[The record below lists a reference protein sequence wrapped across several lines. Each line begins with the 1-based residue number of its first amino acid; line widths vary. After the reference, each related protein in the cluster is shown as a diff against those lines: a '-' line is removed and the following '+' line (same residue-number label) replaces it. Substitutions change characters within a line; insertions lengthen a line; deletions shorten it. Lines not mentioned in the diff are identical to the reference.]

1 MRITQLIFPFRGW
14 LLGREFQILRYQLQ
28 ISRYFKYFSQNL
40 MLFEP
45 QWNQKMYVDILVG

>member
-1 MRITQLIFPFRGW
+1 MRITQLIFPFHGW